1 VNRKTN
7 FRVIAVLNIVLL
19 LCLPI
24 LDNLMAR
31 GKTKFLSS
39 EARVAQGQKFR
50 LEEATIA
57 EVHRGITAKQI
68 TVTQLVNLY
77 LTRIKA
83 YSGTCVQGAVD
94 PAIGLQLG
102 DITPIPNAGQINAFI
117 TVNLKEDKRI
127 ALGLPERMKRTHTP
141 VPMIQMFRMLLIAR
155 GSSTPSLP
163 APASWSDLYTVFRLP

>member
-1 VNRKTN
+1 MNRKTN
-7 FRVIAVLNIVLL
+7 FRVIAVLNIALL

-31 GKTKFLSS
+31 GKTRFLSP
-39 EARVAQGQKFR
+39 EARAAEGRRFR

-57 EVHRGITAKQI
+57 EVHRAIRAKQI

-77 LTRIKA
+77 LTRVKA

-94 PAIGLQLG
+94 PATGLQLG

-117 TVNLKEDKRI
+117 T
-127 ALGLPERMKRTHTP
+127 
-141 VPMIQMFRMLLIAR
+141 
-155 GSSTPSLP
+155 
-163 APASWSDLYTVFRLP
+163 